1 LVGNKNKVAAG
12 TSPAAPA
19 TRALE
24 GIRLQIK
31 GGVATL
37 AIDRPQARNALNL
50 ATMRSLGLALDEAES
65 KRARVLV
72 IRGAGDRAFCAGGDL
87 KELEHMRSAEQ
98 AAKMA
103 RTMRTTLDRLNLLRM
118 PVIAALNGDALGG
131 GAELALACDFRI
143 AAAHARIGFP
153 QVNLGL
159 IPAWGAPERLAALLG
174 RARALHIMLTGKPL
188 TAEEAM
194 HAGLVEEVVPSD
206 RFEAR
211 VQELAKDIAGAP
223 PAAVTGIKR
232 SVDSVR
238 PQRNPELAE
247 KAIAEF
253 ARTWAAPAHW
263 RAVEKM
269 EKRRRG
275 SKSGR

>member
-1 LVGNKNKVAAG
+1 MSDL
-12 TSPAAPA
+12 
-19 TRALE
+19 RLE
-24 GIRLQIK
+24 VK
-31 GGVATL
+31 GGVATIT
-37 AIDRPQARNALNL
+37 IDRPQARNALDL
-50 ATMRSLGLALDEAES
+50 ASMRALGLALDEAES
-65 KRARVLV
+65 SRARVLV
-72 IRGAGDRAFCAGGDL
+72 IRGSGDKAFCAGGDL
-87 KELEHMRSAEQ
+87 KELEDMRSAEQ
-98 AAKMA
+98 AAQMA
-103 RTMRTTLDRLNLLRM
+103 RTMRTTLDRLNQLRM

-131 GAELALACDFRI
+131 GAELALACDFRV

-153 QVNLGL
+153 QVHLGL

-174 RARALHIMLTGKPL
+174 RARALHIMLTGKGLP
-188 TAEEAM
+188 AEEAM
-194 HAGLVEEVVPSD
+194 RAGLVEEVVSSD

-211 VQELAKDIAGAP
+211 VQELAEGIASAP
-223 PAAVTGIKR
+223 PAAVAGIKR

-275 SKSGR
+275 SKAGP

>member
-1 LVGNKNKVAAG
+1 
-12 TSPAAPA
+12 
-19 TRALE
+19 
-24 GIRLQIK
+24 
-31 GGVATL
+31 
-37 AIDRPQARNALNL
+37 
-50 ATMRSLGLALDEAES
+50 
-65 KRARVLV
+65 
-72 IRGAGDRAFCAGGDL
+72 
-87 KELEHMRSAEQ
+87 
-98 AAKMA
+98 MA
-103 RTMRTTLDRLNLLRM
+103 RTMRTTLDRLNQLRM

-159 IPAWGAPERLAALLG
+159 VPAWGAPERLAALLG
-174 RARALHIMLTGKPL
+174 RARALHIMLTGKAL

-194 HAGLVEEVVPSD
+194 HAGLVEEVVLSD

-211 VQELAKDIAGAP
+211 VHELAKDIAGAP

-275 SKSGR
+275 SKAGR

>member
-1 LVGNKNKVAAG
+1 MGGGRNKAAAG
-12 TSPAAPA
+12 MNPAAPA
-19 TRALE
+19 TLE
-24 GIRLQIK
+24 GLTLQIP
-31 GGVATL
+31 GGVATI
-37 AIDRPQARNALNL
+37 AIDRPQARNAMNL
-50 ATMRSLGLALDEAES
+50 ATMRSLGRALEGAQS

-72 IRGAGDRAFCAGGDL
+72 IRGAGDKAFCAGGDL

-98 AAKMA
+98 AAQMA
-103 RTMRTTLDRLNLLRM
+103 RTMRTTLDRLNVLRM

-131 GAELALACDFRI
+131 GAELALACDFRV

-174 RARALHIMLTGKPL
+174 RARAMHILLTGKAL

-194 HAGLVEEVVPSD
+194 RAGLVEEVVPND
-206 RFEAR
+206 RFDAR
-211 VQELAKDIAGAP
+211 VQELSEGIAGAP
-223 PAAVTGIKR
+223 PAAVAGIKR

-238 PQRNPELAE
+238 PQRNPDLAE
-247 KAIAEF
+247 TAIAEF

-269 EKRRRG
+269 DKRRRS
-275 SKSGR
+275 SKAGP

>member
-1 LVGNKNKVAAG
+1 M
-12 TSPAAPA
+12 
-19 TRALE
+19 E
-24 GIRLQIK
+24 GLTLRIQ
-31 GGVATL
+31 GDVATI

-50 ATMRSLGLALDEAES
+50 AAMRALGLALDEAES

-72 IRGAGDRAFCAGGDL
+72 IRGAGDKAFCAGGDL

-98 AAKMA
+98 AAQMA
-103 RTMRTTLDRLNLLRM
+103 RTMRTTLDRLNTLRM

-131 GAELALACDFRI
+131 GADLA
-143 AAAHARIGFP
+143 
-153 QVNLGL
+153 L
-159 IPAWGAPERLAALLG
+159 IPAWGAPERLAALVG
-174 RARALHIMLTGKPL
+174 RARALHILLTGKAL
-188 TAEEAM
+188 TAEAAM

-206 RFEAR
+206 RFDAR
-211 VQELAKDIAGAP
+211 VHELAEGIAAAP
-223 PAAVTGIKR
+223 PAAVAGIKR

-269 EKRRRG
+269 EKRRRS
-275 SKSGR
+275 SKAGP